1 MSWDCNSSKA
11 PLSASYLN
19 ALYLSQQ
26 RYLQTRLTKYL
37 FMLYLNYLVHDGT
50 CPAERLAG
58 NEIAHPSSRI
68 VTARSWRAQDSV
80 GIW

>member
-1 MSWDCNSSKA
+1 
-11 PLSASYLN
+11 
-19 ALYLSQQ
+19 
-26 RYLQTRLTKYL
+26 
-37 FMLYLNYLVHDGT
+37 MLYLNYLVHDGT

-58 NEIAHPSSRI
+58 NEIAHASSHI